1 MISGWKAETARRRCH
16 QARGSS
22 PISHA
27 TPCTVIPSAAAR
39 RASSPPCLVTRT
51 CSTAVLRLSSRHS
64 SKTCCW
70 PPRHSRPEST
80 CNTRIGETSLRR
92 DFHDSGEYAA
102 QGIEFEGLLEE
113 WPAQLFE
120 ELQRV
125 AADRVARG
133 KNDAVGDGRVHARER
148 VEHLAATQP
157 RHAQIANDQVEW
169 LHQRALQGLTA
180 VARQHHLVTP
190 ALERRLHVVED
201 VRLVI
206 NNEYPQVL
214 EPFRSNRLRLG
225 AGRQRASLRA
235 N

>member
-16 QARGSS
+16 HARGSS

-27 TPCTVIPSAAAR
+27 TPRTVIPSAAAR

-80 CNTRIGETSLRR
+80 CNTPIRETSLRR
-92 DFHDSGEYAA
+92 DFHDSGEDAA

-113 WPAQLFE
+113 WTAQLFE

-125 AADRVARG
+125 AADRVACG
-133 KNDAVGDGRVHARER
+133 KNDAIGDCWVHARER
-148 VEHLAATQP
+148 VKHLAPAQP
-157 RHAQIANDQVEW
+157 GHPQIANDEIEG
-169 LHQRALQGLTA
+169 LHQCALQRLTP
-180 VARQHHLVTP
+180 VVCQHDLVSP
-190 ALERRLHVVED
+190 ALERRLHVMED
-201 VRLVI
+201 VRFVI
-206 NNEYPQVL
+206 NHEHPQVFV
-214 EPFRSNRLRLG
+214 PFGRSRFGLRSPP
-225 AGRQRASLRA
+225 ACASA
-235 N
+235 